1 MASISSITSATAA
14 TTAADSTASRIP
26 QKTLGQNDFLTLLAK
41 QYQSQDPLK
50 PKDDTAFIADMAQFS
65 ALEQSKTMTEQLTT
79 LRAESQRSTATSY
92 LGHSVTIDAGKEGT
106 ITGEV
111 SAIDVSGA
119 EPRIIVGDKSFS
131 LSAVL
136 RVEPRVLSAPAP
148 APVPAG
154 GAQS

>member
-1 MASISSITSATAA
+1 MATISSITSGSQAGALAET
-14 TTAADSTASRIP
+14 TASRIP

-41 QYQSQDPLK
+41 QYQAQDPLK

-92 LGHSVTIDAGKEGT
+92 LGHRVTIDAGKDGT

-119 EPRIIVGDKSFS
+119 EPRLLVGDKAFS

-148 APVPAG
+148 APAPVG
-154 GAQS
+154 GAQT